1 MQRAKRPI
9 MAGILATALMIF
21 GTAPLS
27 AQASDIYV
35 DEQPS
40 ELGLMGDIMIARPFL
55 TVWTGIGLATF
66 AVTLPFSAMGDNVDE
81 SAEMLVRAPGRAA
94 FRRCLGCTP
103 SQHEARQIRKRLAQ
117 AEKAGA
123 E

>member
-1 MQRAKRPI
+1 MQRAKRPV
-9 MAGILATALMIF
+9 MAGILATALMML

-40 ELGLMGDIMIARPFL
+40 ELALMGDVMIARPFL
-55 TVWTGIGLATF
+55 TVWTGIGLAAFT
-66 AVTLPFSAMGDNVDE
+66 VTLPFSAMGDNVDE

-117 AEKAGA
+117 AEAAGA